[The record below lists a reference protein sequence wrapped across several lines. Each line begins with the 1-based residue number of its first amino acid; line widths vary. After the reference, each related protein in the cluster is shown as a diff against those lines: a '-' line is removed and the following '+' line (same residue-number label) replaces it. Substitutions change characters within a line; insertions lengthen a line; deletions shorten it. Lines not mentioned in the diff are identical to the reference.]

1 MWWNKRHR
9 PPAARPLQ
17 PQQQPLRLSGESLL
31 LSQFDS
37 TGDAELPV
45 VPWQRR
51 ARSLGARPLR
61 PERGLALLQAAWS
74 HQGPSQPFGRD
85 DMAALAPF
93 LQFQQVPA
101 EREVVQQGE
110 YGDFMLVQL
119 SGVMGVERQGADG
132 APQRM
137 AETHVGDFIGE
148 MSLLD
153 QGQRFSSCVT
163 LTTCDLA
170 VLTREGLDGMLH
182 NQPQLAARLVMLL
195 ARKLSVRLRAVSAS
209 LRR

>member
-9 PPAARPLQ
+9 PPAARPPQ
-17 PQQQPLRLSGESLL
+17 PPQPPLRLGGESLL
-31 LSQFDS
+31 FSQFDAA
-37 TGDAELPV
+37 GEVALPI
-45 VPWQRR
+45 VPWERR
-51 ARSLGARPLR
+51 ARSLGARTLR
-61 PERGLALLQAAWS
+61 ADKGLALLQAAWA
-74 HQGPSQPFGRD
+74 HQGPAQPFGREEV
-85 DMAALAPF
+85 AALAPF
-93 LQFQQVPA
+93 FQFLQVPA

-195 ARKLSVRLRAVSAS
+195 ARKLSVRLRAVSAT